1 MTLNDR
7 ERLLAY
13 WYVTTQSVILAS
25 ALSGAVVDKELFAH
39 ANEEMDKYRQSNCPR
54 ISFRD
59 ARDLY
64 TDISKFNKDFGKIL
78 DFKGE
83 KSKTFGV

>member
-1 MTLNDR
+1 VTLNDR

-13 WYVTTQSVILAS
+13 WYVTTQSVVLAS
-25 ALSGAVVDKELFAH
+25 ALSGTVVDKELFSL

-64 TDISKFNKDFGKIL
+64 TDIAKFNREFGKIL
-78 DFKGE
+78 DFKNE
-83 KSKTFGV
+83 NSKTFGV